1 MVRGNF
7 SSLALRASAG
17 SGKTFHL
24 TLRFVASLLR
34 EKLVFKN
41 NASAF
46 EILTLTFT
54 NKAAAEMS
62 ERIGNALQELL
73 AESQAYLQNPST
85 FDPHAHPNSLS
96 AELKNKYGIT
106 LEMIAPHMAS
116 IHQSFLQDRL
126 QITTIDAFL
135 QKILRKFSYFVGVS
149 AHFKVGHL
157 DSQDKLNSFIATL
170 KPRELQD
177 LEQFCAQALDLSQS
191 MRVVQI
197 LEPFLELYYQG
208 IKKKHLAITPQAQS
222 LKTLQEQLKQNWQ
235 ALRLEVLSRVEGK
248 IATNALKPD
257 LEGLLDSLKPLMEG
271 SQYKFF
277 KKFKLQDLDPKFK
290 ALLERLKEY
299 YTLKEAT
306 ILQKLGDLLDRYDK
320 HTHSPQ
326 HLDFASIALKAHQLL
341 EECDWE
347 SFANFFYFRLDTQI
361 RHILLDEFQDT
372 SILQYQILKPMIDEI
387 LAGKGQKEGRSVFLV
402 GDSKQSIYGFR
413 GSYSLLFD
421 RLCADTRF
429 HPQSLPHNFRSDKII
444 MDFVNESFKLPIKDY
459 EYQELPPESPPHKQ
473 GGYVKVIQV
482 DHHSEKTD
490 LQAEMLRSAFQEVL
504 TLLKAGIAPHTI
516 ALLCFKND
524 DVRALKDHLLEMRE
538 NCAELQGVEIVS
550 DADMGLLA
558 QKEVKIMLYALQHA
572 LATPKHQPY
581 YQACILKLLGLN
593 LDTPLTLPPFME
605 LSPYLF
611 ALMQELELYSP
622 GACYLLELSLEYS
635 NAPDFLEALEK
646 EKPAFSQSNTH
657 GITLMTIH
665 KSKGLEFDH
674 VILLDRL
681 GGVRPNTNK
690 FFTTYQHGT
699 MQVFY
704 KQKHREL
711 VDEDYNQALEEYQET
726 QKRENTNV
734 LYVACTRAKH
744 SLIIIQKPDK
754 SAFKPLEL
762 KPLQRGSLAC
772 IQEPPQDEPKSYDC
786 QNTPSLLESQ
796 ESFGEQSDHLRQEPP
811 IEENPLGMLFGI
823 ILHKALELHYGYGV
837 HLEEVQ
843 AYLSHHYGFGGIEIA
858 KVLARVQRLQKAPP
872 FLELLKGRMAVEV
885 GFKIQRDIW
894 RMDMLLFEGDQ
905 ITILDFKSGEG
916 NLEANR
922 AQVRGYKE
930 CVGRIYPQKR
940 VQAAL
945 IYALSNKIE
954 VSPI

>member
-34 EKLVFKN
+34 EKLMFKN

-46 EILTLTFT
+46 EILALTFT
-54 NKAAAEMS
+54 NKAAAEMG
-62 ERIGNALQELL
+62 ERIRNALQELL

-85 FDPHAHPNSLS
+85 FPHANRSS
-96 AELKNKYGIT
+96 FSTELENKYGIT
-106 LEMIAPHMAS
+106 LEMIAPHMES
-116 IHQSFLQDRL
+116 IYQSFLQDRL

-157 DSQDKLNSFIATL
+157 DNQDKLNSFIATL
-170 KPRELQD
+170 KPHELQD
-177 LEQFCAQALDLSQS
+177 LEQFCTQALDLSQS
-191 MRVVQI
+191 MRMVQI

-257 LEGLLDSLKPLMEG
+257 LEGLQDSLNPLMEG
-271 SQYKFF
+271 SQYRYF

-290 ALLERLKEY
+290 ALLKQLKEY
-299 YTLKEAT
+299 YTLKEST
-306 ILQKLGDLLDRYDK
+306 IFQKLGDLLDRYDK

-326 HLDFASIALKAHQLL
+326 HLDFASIALKTYQLL
-341 EECDWE
+341 EERNWE
-347 SFANFFYFRLDTQI
+347 SFSNFFYFRLDTQI

-459 EYQELPPESPPHKQ
+459 EYQELPPESPAHKQ

-482 DHHSEKTD
+482 ANHSEKTD
-490 LQAEMLRSAFQEVL
+490 LQAEMLKVAFQEVL
-504 TLLKAGIAPHTI
+504 TLLKAGIAPSTI

-524 DVRALKDHLLEMRE
+524 DVRALKDYLLEMRE
-538 NCAELQGVEIVS
+538 NCKELQGVEIVS

-593 LDTPLTLPPFME
+593 LDTPLSLPPFME

-611 ALMQELELYSP
+611 TLMQELELYSP
-622 GACYLLELSLEYS
+622 GACHLLELSLEYT

-711 VDEDYNQALEEYQET
+711 VDEDYNQALKEYEKTQE
-726 QKRENTNV
+726 RENTNI

-762 KPLQRGSLAC
+762 EPLQRGSLAC
-772 IQEPPQDEPKSYDC
+772 TQEPPQDAPKSCGD
-786 QNTPSLLESQ
+786 QAPSLLESQ

-811 IEENPLGMLFGI
+811 LEENALGMLFGI

-858 KVLARVQRLQKAPP
+858 KVLARVQHLQKAPS

-922 AQVRGYKE
+922 AQVQGYKE
-930 CVGRIYPQKR
+930 RVGRIYPQKR

-945 IYALSNKIE
+945 IYALSNQIE